1 MRFRLLKFVT
11 SRFFLKWCSSGVVS
25 AVPLHKTIDFTGF
38 SGTFQDTAV
47 ADENGNEID
56 PMEPSA
62 PTILYLMMGEPELEH
77 EGEWFAWFGTVLIC
91 VINALLILSA
101 DELFR

>member
-25 AVPLHKTIDFTGF
+25 AVPLRETIDYTGF

-47 ADENGNEID
+47 ADEKYFNHIRIFPYMLVFFEK
-56 PMEPSA
+56 
-62 PTILYLMMGEPELEH
+62 LY
-77 EGEWFAWFGTVLIC
+77 
-91 VINALLILSA
+91 ALFLYVTLNYIFLQFTESIIT
-101 DELFR
+101 